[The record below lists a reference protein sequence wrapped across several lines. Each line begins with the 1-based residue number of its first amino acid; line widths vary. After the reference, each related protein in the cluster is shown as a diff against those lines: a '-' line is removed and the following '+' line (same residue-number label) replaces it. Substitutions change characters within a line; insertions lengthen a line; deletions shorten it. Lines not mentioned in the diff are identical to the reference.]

1 MLIFNDLQTIVKING
16 KMACHKDGNRAD
28 CFHESDSIMKSKK
41 LTVRLPSEAASKL
54 KIISAQTGR
63 SVQDIIGQA
72 VTEWLAKN
80 GGEA

>member
-1 MLIFNDLQTIVKING
+1 MAEWLAIKTAIWQIVSI
-16 KMACHKDGNRAD
+16 
-28 CFHESDSIMKSKK
+28 ESDSIMKSKK

>member
-1 MLIFNDLQTIVKING
+1 MAKWLAI
-16 KMACHKDGNRAD
+16 KMAIGQVVSI
-28 CFHESDSIMKSKK
+28 ESDSIMKTKK

-54 KIISAQTGR
+54 RIISAQTGR

>member
-1 MLIFNDLQTIVKING
+1 MAKWLAVLMAIWQIVSI
-16 KMACHKDGNRAD
+16 D
-28 CFHESDSIMKSKK
+28 SDSIMKSKK
-41 LTVRLPSEAASKL
+41 LTVRLQSEAASKL

-80 GGEA
+80 GGEG

>member
-1 MLIFNDLQTIVKING
+1 
-16 KMACHKDGNRAD
+16 MAMGQVVSI
-28 CFHESDSIMKSKK
+28 ESNSIMKSKK

-80 GGEA
+80 GG

>member
-1 MLIFNDLQTIVKING
+1 
-16 KMACHKDGNRAD
+16 
-28 CFHESDSIMKSKK
+28 MKSKK

-72 VTEWLAKN
+72 VMDWLAKN

>member
-1 MLIFNDLQTIVKING
+1 MAEWLAIKTAIWQIVSI
-16 KMACHKDGNRAD
+16 
-28 CFHESDSIMKSKK
+28 ESDSIMKSKK

-72 VTEWLAKN
+72 VTDWLAKN
-80 GGEA
+80 GGEK

>member
-1 MLIFNDLQTIVKING
+1 LTLNGVGRAIFVIKI
-16 KMACHKDGNRAD
+16 D
-28 CFHESDSIMKSKK
+28 MKSKK

-72 VTEWLAKN
+72 VTDWLAKN

>member
-1 MLIFNDLQTIVKING
+1 LVGLFLFKTY
-16 KMACHKDGNRAD
+16 
-28 CFHESDSIMKSKK
+28 MKSKK
-41 LTVRLPSEAASKL
+41 LTVRLPFEAASKL

-72 VTEWLAKN
+72 VMEWLAKN

>member
-1 MLIFNDLQTIVKING
+1 MAEWLAIKTAIWQIVSI
-16 KMACHKDGNRAD
+16 
-28 CFHESDSIMKSKK
+28 ESDSIIKSKK

-72 VTEWLAKN
+72 VTDWLAKN
-80 GGEA
+80 GGEK